1 MSPMTMLFWRRN
13 CLPKKAKKRI
23 GPTIAA
29 RRKTEVK
36 TYFDNSGDESDS
48 EEEEEPTKKKKQVVS
63 SESDWSDNDEP
74 KKKKQLKRKHKE
86 SSSDE
91 DSPDESSRPRKEAK
105 TAEDIRAKRKAKNE
119 IAKQRAKIAARN
131 KGISP
136 KKKRKEE
143 KRKTEEA
150 STSRKVRQSKK
161 SPSKRRSA
169 SAANVDM
176 RESSSDSDVDAF
188 LVKNEA
194 RSGDIRGSGDI
205 RVRDDLFNDNGKVSD
220 LW

>member
-1 MSPMTMLFWRRN
+1 MST
-13 CLPKKAKKRI
+13 KKANKRI

-143 KRKTEEA
+143 KRKTEEEA

-188 LVKNEA
+188 LAKNEA
-194 RSGDIRGSGDI
+194 RSGDIRGSADI